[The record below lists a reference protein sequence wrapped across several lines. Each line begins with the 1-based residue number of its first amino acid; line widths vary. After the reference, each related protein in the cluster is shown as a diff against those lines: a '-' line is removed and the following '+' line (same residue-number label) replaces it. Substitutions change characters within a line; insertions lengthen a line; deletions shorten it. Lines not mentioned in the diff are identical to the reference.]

1 MGAGRN
7 AWPGEL
13 LHWLGSFLFPDACLR
28 CGRAAG
34 RFPLCPVCRDE
45 AAARPALAPDLP
57 VGLATLHAGLELSEP
72 VRALVHGLK
81 YQGERRNAKALVELA
96 VAAHGLPALPAGALL
111 VPVPV
116 HSTRRRERG
125 YNQALLLA
133 REWSR
138 RTGLPVCD
146 GLERVRSTGTQ
157 THLDAQARRA
167 NLESALRV
175 NKAFVRDRPLVL
187 VDDICTTGST
197 LGSCAAV
204 LLRAGAPEVHGLACA
219 WAPGK

>member
-1 MGAGRN
+1 MGTGWKK
-7 AWPGEL
+7 WPSGIA
-13 LHWLGSFLFPDACLR
+13 HWFGSFLFPDACVR
-28 CGRAAG
+28 CGRTSG
-34 RFPLCPVCRDE
+34 RFPLCSVCRNE
-45 AAARPALAPDLP
+45 AAAMPAIAPELP
-57 VGLATLHAGLELSEP
+57 VGLESLHAGLELSEP

-81 YQGERRNAKALVELA
+81 YQGERRNAAALAELA
-96 VAAHGLPALPAGALL
+96 VGARGIPALPAGALL

-116 HSTRRRERG
+116 HSTRKRERG

-133 REWSR
+133 REWSKR
-138 RTGLPVCD
+138 LDVPVCD
-146 GLERVRSTGTQ
+146 CLDRVRSTGTQ
-157 THLDAQARRA
+157 THLDAAARRA

-204 LLRAGAPEVHGLACA
+204 LLRAGAVEVHGLACA